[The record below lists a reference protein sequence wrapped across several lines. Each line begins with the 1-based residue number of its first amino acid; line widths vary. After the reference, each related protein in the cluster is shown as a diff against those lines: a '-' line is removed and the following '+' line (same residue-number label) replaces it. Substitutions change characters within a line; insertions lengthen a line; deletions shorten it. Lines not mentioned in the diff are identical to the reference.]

1 MSALAIEAMR
11 LPPEERLKLIE
22 EVWESLAANPASLP
36 TSPSQLEELERRRAR
51 YLANPD
57 SLIDW
62 QEMKSRL
69 LK

>member
-1 MSALAIEAMR
+1 MR

-22 EVWESLAANPASLP
+22 EVWASLAATPGSLP
-36 TSPSQLEELERRRAR
+36 TPASQLEELERRRAH

>member
-36 TSPSQLEELERRRAR
+36 SSSSQLEELERRRER